1 MKEDQSKK
9 NEKAWELHLKYE
21 RVLKLYWKTRGFSL
35 IHKFFDI
42 SSKKNLDKKIE
53 VLEQVVDG
61 NKAFSEIDG
70 FYDILE
76 NYPKDKVSGD
86 KITIYEW

>member
-21 RVLKLYWKTRGFSL
+21 RVLKLYWKTRRFSL
-35 IHKFFDI
+35 IHKFFNI

-53 VLEQVVDG
+53 VLEQTIAG
-61 NKAFSEIDG
+61 KTPEEIEG

-76 NYPKDKVSGD
+76 YYPKDK
-86 KITIYEW
+86 ITDDEIVISEW